1 MYGLASTGPSTA
13 CGRSTSDRGCSN
25 PSFKIG
31 SISQLAVAPVRTRR
45 PLPVPSA
52 LPIDMD
58 VADAVFSAIRPLGQT
73 IQEASSMEASQLY
86 NLAHV
91 LESTSTDALRASLEG
106 AEADILYAIQDVDP
120 EVKGALEGAAA
131 AAIVAIVGYKEDI
144 LFLSNRLK
152 TVAPSEESSDL
163 PPPAESEPE
172 MSTSEASLIVSLLS
186 ASMIDGTEA
195 AGEAV
200 AEPSAAI
207 ATVDDEADSA
217 AAPAV
222 AIEGPLADAVV
233 ASSSAPEDADRDEQ
247 QEESLA
253 TEVEQLGDSLAL
265 PSLSLGTQIE
275 LDVANIHEPDCTED
289 EVLIHNMLPHE
300 IHASE
305 RVTEPSIPPL
315 EESIEEEF
323 TNVVSHIQGS
333 QSAVP
338 GSQPHVFVWP
348 YDAEKAEVPLGLT
361 LPHCGSRVCP
371 IRRTG

>member
-1 MYGLASTGPSTA
+1 
-13 CGRSTSDRGCSN
+13 
-25 PSFKIG
+25 
-31 SISQLAVAPVRTRR
+31 
-45 PLPVPSA
+45 
-52 LPIDMD
+52 
-58 VADAVFSAIRPLGQT
+58 
-73 IQEASSMEASQLY
+73 
-86 NLAHV
+86 
-91 LESTSTDALRASLEG
+91 
-106 AEADILYAIQDVDP
+106 
-120 EVKGALEGAAA
+120 
-131 AAIVAIVGYKEDI
+131 
-144 LFLSNRLK
+144 
-152 TVAPSEESSDL
+152 
-163 PPPAESEPE
+163 

-348 YDAEKAEVPLGLT
+348 YDAEKAELAGTFNGWTPEPMRKEGCCWVLRKT
-361 LPHCGSRVCP
+361 LPPGKHHFKYVINGYNWWIDLAKPSEHDGHTDNNVIEVGIP
-371 IRRTG
+371 VVN